1 MKMKTIDK
9 LREAYSDR
17 ILKKLWSHWFNPLYT
32 IYFNFIFFPLRQ
44 AIKFPV
50 FIYGWP
56 KLFSQ
61 FGIMECIGKC
71 ETGMVRINV
80 TIPYSPQCAVGNT
93 QLNIKGKIIFRGKCE
108 IGTGNKINVEKQ
120 GILELGD
127 DTKITTF
134 CNVSAYTKM
143 SIGAHSRIAHR
154 CQIFDANF
162 HYVADFNK
170 HIVRRFSRKIFIGE
184 YCWICNS
191 STISSGAIIPD
202 KTIVAS
208 NSLVGKDFSSI
219 PPESIIGGIPAKLIS
234 TGHRRVESR
243 KFLIKIMKF
252 FEENPM
258 CNQFNI
264 DLDTP
269 HSICD
274 VDDI

>member
-61 FGIMECIGKC
+61 FGTMECIGKC

-127 DTKITTF
+127 DTKILTF